1 MSSAPRARL
10 YSLSYCRGWKGANHI
25 PRLPLAGF
33 LQDLWMRG
41 VGGLMEGGEGER
53 LLSQLLVMSLIGDS
67 GSPNSSRGGRG
78 DMRRLVLLRQ
88 LVLSS
93 RLGGTTPVDSGKFSS
108 LFFLQPFQHLNN
120 QFPALNSL
128 CEIQRGHLLIKL
140 TGVTCTFSVIYLP
153 RDPIYWEWP
162 TMTYGQ

>member
-1 MSSAPRARL
+1 
-10 YSLSYCRGWKGANHI
+10 
-25 PRLPLAGF
+25 
-33 LQDLWMRG
+33 MRG
-41 VGGLMEGGEGER
+41 VGGLMEGGGGAR
-53 LLSQLLVMSLIGDS
+53 LLSQLPVMSLTGDS
-67 GSPNSSRGGRG
+67 GSPNSSSGGRG
-78 DMRRLVLLRQ
+78 DMRSLVLLRQ

-93 RLGGTTPVDSGKFSS
+93 RLGGSTPVDSGKFSS
-108 LFFLQPFQHLNN
+108 LFFFLQPFQHLNN

-140 TGVTCTFSVIYLP
+140 TGVTRTFSVIYLP